1 MVSLPVA
8 TRVSFGLALPPR
20 RSGLRGHCLSSAR
33 APASSCRVIGREGS
47 AFPPPGSLSF
57 GLGFGRMALP
67 DAEFS
72 RVVGETTPPPR
83 TRCAISPLS
92 VLGTCSPPALGALK
106 SLFVAFRKLAVAY
119 LGTAFSLRVS
129 GRRLFPRL
137 LQPGVVDGSQSRS
150 FPWTGLHAAGT
161 RGACA
166 LGAACPVGAA
176 PVWGLPGAPRG
187 WYSEAS
193 LWALLSM
200 SPKQSRALGG
210 TPGARGLGVFC
221 APSRAPSPGTGCK
234 CRCGEALRPPPAFP
248 PSSGGVPGLQL
259 SGSPGLPLSSPVCP
273 PAVPLPSCR
282 WRPRPLPSPWT
293 DRGLGSLAFWP
304 LLLCV
309 GQFSSLGPTSRVRSG
324 VGSPDAPHR
333 GGSSLPSA
341 PRRCPPAARG
351 SVPRRPHRRKVAPG
365 CSVPSNQ

>member
-161 RGACA
+161 PRSLCSGRRLSRRG
-166 LGAACPVGAA
+166 
-176 PVWGLPGAPRG
+176 
-187 WYSEAS
+187 
-193 LWALLSM
+193 
-200 SPKQSRALGG
+200 
-210 TPGARGLGVFC
+210 
-221 APSRAPSPGTGCK
+221 
-234 CRCGEALRPPPAFP
+234 RP
-248 PSSGGVPGLQL
+248 
-259 SGSPGLPLSSPVCP
+259 
-273 PAVPLPSCR
+273 
-282 WRPRPLPSPWT
+282 
-293 DRGLGSLAFWP
+293 
-304 LLLCV
+304 
-309 GQFSSLGPTSRVRSG
+309 G
-324 VGSPDAPHR
+324 VG
-333 GGSSLPSA
+333 
-341 PRRCPPAARG
+341 AARG
-351 SVPRRPHRRKVAPG
+351 SQRLVLRGVPVGPALHVPEAEQGFGWDPRGQGLGCLLRSEQSAVARHRV
-365 CSVPSNQ
+365 